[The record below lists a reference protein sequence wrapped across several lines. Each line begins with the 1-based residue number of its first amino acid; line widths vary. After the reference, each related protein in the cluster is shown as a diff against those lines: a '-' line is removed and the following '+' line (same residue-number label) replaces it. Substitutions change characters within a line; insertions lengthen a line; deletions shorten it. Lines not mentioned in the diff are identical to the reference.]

1 VAASGVYTVNKIN
14 SIEEEKNS
22 KETPVSSSV
31 QSVARDTKEEAE
43 DASMETSG
51 GPVANQE
58 QLPTS
63 HQKPITKQDPAR
75 QAGSAGNY
83 RFPTPSRFESSRF
96 AIFTSFKI
104 CSVDWKRSEILNGVK

>member
-43 DASMETSG
+43 VASMETSEG
-51 GPVANQE
+51 LVTNQKQVSSTRQVEKMEKEASSLISDMSEEIEDKEETINDIKNDGMTEVRKAKRENFGYLNKIAN
-58 QLPTS
+58 
-63 HQKPITKQDPAR
+63 
-75 QAGSAGNY
+75 
-83 RFPTPSRFESSRF
+83 
-96 AIFTSFKI
+96 
-104 CSVDWKRSEILNGVK
+104 